1 MKLRGPNVHSFGL
14 TAHSSSITNIPK
26 PVPKENSNLSFFKS
40 FFYLFRNEIL
50 FVPDF
55 YTLVLNSSSGKLLRN
70 VMEIKLEKR
79 FDHWVETAAGRY

>member
-1 MKLRGPNVHSFGL
+1 MQSNNLEDKAAGRDRKEIRHLLQTFLKFG
-14 TAHSSSITNIPK
+14 SI
-26 PVPKENSNLSFFKS
+26 
-40 FFYLFRNEIL
+40 
-50 FVPDF
+50 VPDF